1 MKDSKRLRAIA
12 PTSVERSAHIAIHA
26 PGEHAKRRRRAP
38 DIAESEILEAAER
51 LLRRVPFRK
60 LTIGGLMATTGLR
73 RPSFYQYFDD
83 LYQVLAR
90 LAQRHVKIVSQ
101 YTQRYAERI
110 LNMSD
115 VAIASQES
123 AAIRRGQWLELCK
136 AYRKNRHFHRLLVR
150 SSALDPEVGRIYRS
164 YVGEMAQQ
172 IADLIRQLQGRGIAT
187 SLDPDETGL
196 ALHLMT
202 ESYMF
207 EKLDG
212 PASEV
217 EKVAR
222 TMERIWEKVVYGEL
236 PGFVSV
242 SKDKAAGA

>member
-1 MKDSKRLRAIA
+1 MKDSKRLRAVA
-12 PTSVERSAHIAIHA
+12 PTSVKRSPHIAIHV

-101 YTQRYAERI
+101 YTERYAERI

-115 VAIASQES
+115 VAIASEEG
-123 AAIRRGQWLELCK
+123 AATRRGQWLELCK
-136 AYRKNRHFHRLLVR
+136 AYRRNRHFHRLLIR
-150 SSALDPEVGRIYRS
+150 SSALDPEVRRIYRS

-172 IADLIRQLQGRGIAT
+172 IADLIRRLQGRGIAT

-202 ESYMF
+202 EAYMF
-207 EKLDG
+207 EKIDG
-212 PASEV
+212 PASDV
-217 EKVAR
+217 EKVAN
-222 TMERIWEKVVYGEL
+222 TIERIWEKVVYGEL

>member
-1 MKDSKRLRAIA
+1 MNAD
-12 PTSVERSAHIAIHA
+12 
-26 PGEHAKRRRRAP
+26 GEHVKRRRRAP

-101 YTQRYAERI
+101 YVQRYTERI

-115 VAIASQES
+115 VDMASAEG
-123 AAIRRGQWLELCK
+123 AAIRRGQWLQFSK
-136 AYRKNRHFHRLLVR
+136 AYRRNRHFHRLLIR
-150 SSALDPEVGRIYRS
+150 SSSLDPEVRRIYRS

-172 IADLIRQLQGRGIAT
+172 TADLIRGLQGRGIAT

-207 EKLDG
+207 EKMDG
-212 PASEV
+212 HAPDV
-217 EKVAR
+217 GKVAN
-222 TMERIWEKVVYGEL
+222 TMERIWEKVIYGEL
-236 PGFVSV
+236 PGVVSV
-242 SKDKAAGA
+242 AKDKAAGA

>member
-1 MKDSKRLRAIA
+1 MKDPKRLTAIA
-12 PTSVERSAHIAIHA
+12 ATAVKRPPHIPIRVPA
-26 PGEHAKRRRRAP
+26 EHAKRRRRAP
-38 DIAESEILEAAER
+38 DIAESEILDAAER
-51 LLRRVPFRK
+51 MLRRVPFRK
-60 LTIGGLMATTGLR
+60 LTIGGLMAKTGLR

-101 YTQRYAERI
+101 YTERYAERI

-115 VAIASQES
+115 VGIASEEG
-123 AAIRRGQWLELCK
+123 AAIRRGQWLEFCK
-136 AYRKNRHFHRLLVR
+136 AYRRNRHFHRLLIR
-150 SSALDPEVGRIYRS
+150 SSALDPEVRRVYRS

-172 IADLIRQLQGRGIAT
+172 IADLIRRLQGRGIAT

-207 EKLDG
+207 EKMDG
-212 PASEV
+212 PASDV
-217 EKVAR
+217 GKMAN

-236 PGFVSV
+236 PGVVSV
-242 SKDKAAGA
+242 SKDKTAGA

>member
-1 MKDSKRLRAIA
+1 MKDSTSLRAIA
-12 PTSVERSAHIAIHA
+12 RPSLKRSRHIAIHA
-26 PGEHAKRRRRAP
+26 PGEHTKRRRRAP
-38 DIAESEILEAAER
+38 DIAESEILDAAER

-60 LTIGGLMATTGLR
+60 LTIGGLMATTDLR

-110 LNMSD
+110 LNMSG
-115 VAIASQES
+115 VGIASEEG
-123 AAIRRGQWLELCK
+123 AAIRRGQWLQFCK
-136 AYRKNRHFHRLLVR
+136 AYRRNRHFHRLLVR
-150 SSALDPEVGRIYRS
+150 SSALDPEVRRIYRG

-172 IADLIRQLQGRGIAT
+172 IADLIRRLQGRGIAT

-202 ESYMF
+202 ESYLF
-207 EKLDG
+207 EKIAG
-212 PASEV
+212 PASDIER
-217 EKVAR
+217 VAN
-222 TMERIWEKVVYGEL
+222 TLERIWEKVVYGEL
-236 PGFVSV
+236 PGFAPI
-242 SKDKAAGA
+242 SKDNAAGA